1 MGTTT
6 SLAKLFSYTMAF
18 VTLQRSGHQ
27 MAHADSP
34 RPFYVIGHMVN
45 SLYDVDVFLQQG
57 ANALETDVQFN
68 GHGKATWVYHGT
80 PCDCFRECERSSKIA
95 DFLDYVRSVTSEEE
109 GKFKGKLAF
118 LLLDLKTSGI
128 YQQRKYAAGTD
139 IARKLTRHLWRN
151 VSPENAIDVLLHVNS
166 LNDGDVFEGVLD
178 TIGALPDAESWKKRI
193 GFEIGGM
200 ESLSKIGETYDRLG
214 ISQNRW
220 QGSGNTNCLAYL
232 DGRYSRLQNI
242 VACRDG
248 RSSHCHHV
256 DKGYAWTLDKESSIA
271 REIRLGLDAVITN
284 YPRNAL
290 AAMKWND
297 VAPLVRL
304 AGRQD
309 SPWTRVV
316 RDR

>member
-1 MGTTT
+1 MRVLVVFQLASFIRVNVHSSNGDHHKSSQTLLVYNGVRDT
-6 SLAKLFSYTMAF
+6 STK
-18 VTLQRSGHQ
+18 
-27 MAHADSP
+27 
-34 RPFYVIGHMVN
+34 
-45 SLYDVDVFLQQG
+45 
-57 ANALETDVQFN
+57 
-68 GHGKATWVYHGT
+68 WT
-80 PCDCFRECERSSKIA
+80 PN
-95 DFLDYVRSVTSEEE
+95 EE
-109 GKFKGKLAF
+109 GKFKGKLTF

-128 YQQRKYAAGTD
+128 HQQRKYSAGID

-151 VSPENAIDVLLHVNS
+151 VSPENALDVLLHVNS
-166 LNDGDVFEGVLD
+166 LNDGVIFEGVLD

-248 RSSHCHHV
+248 QSSHCHHV

-309 SPWTRVV
+309 SPWTRVI

>member
-1 MGTTT
+1 
-6 SLAKLFSYTMAF
+6 MA
-18 VTLQRSGHQ
+18 L
-27 MAHADSP
+27 ADSP
-34 RPFYVIGHMVN
+34 RPFFVIGHMVN
-45 SLYDVDVFLQQG
+45 SPYDVDVFLQQG

-68 GHGKATWVYHGT
+68 SHGRATWAYHGT
-80 PCDCFRECERSSKIA
+80 PCDCFRECERSSKIT
-95 DFLDYVRSVTSEEE
+95 DFLDYVRRVTSEEG
-109 GKFKGKLAF
+109 GKFKGQVAF

-128 YQQRKYAAGTD
+128 YQQRKYAAGVD
-139 IARKLTRHLWRN
+139 ISRKLTRHLWRN
-151 VSPENAIDVLLHVNS
+151 VLPENALDVLLHVNS
-166 LNDGDVFEGVLD
+166 LNDRDVFEGVLD
-178 TIGALPDAESWKKRI
+178 TIGALPDAESWIKHI
-193 GFEIGGM
+193 GFEFGGM
-200 ESLSKIGETYDRLG
+200 ESLSKIGEAYARLG
-214 ISQNRW
+214 ISRNRW

-232 DGRYSRLQNI
+232 EGRYSRLQNI

-316 RDR
+316 TDN

>member
-1 MGTTT
+1 
-6 SLAKLFSYTMAF
+6 MA
-18 VTLQRSGHQ
+18 L
-27 MAHADSP
+27 ADSP
-34 RPFYVIGHMVN
+34 RPFFVIGHMVN
-45 SLYDVDVFLQQG
+45 SPYDVDVFLQQG

-68 GHGKATWVYHGT
+68 SHGRATWAYHGT
-80 PCDCFRECERSSKIA
+80 PCDCFRECERSSKIT
-95 DFLDYVRSVTSEEE
+95 DFLDYVRRVTSEEG
-109 GKFKGKLAF
+109 GKFKGQVAF

-128 YQQRKYAAGTD
+128 YQQRKYAAGVD
-139 IARKLTRHLWRN
+139 ISRKLTRHLWRN
-151 VSPENAIDVLLHVNS
+151 VLPENALDVLLHVNS
-166 LNDGDVFEGVLD
+166 LNDRDVFEGVLD
-178 TIGALPDAESWKKRI
+178 TIGALPDAESWIKRI
-193 GFEIGGM
+193 GFEFGGM
-200 ESLSKIGETYDRLG
+200 ESLPKIGEAYARLG
-214 ISQNRW
+214 ISRNRW

-232 DGRYSRLQNI
+232 EGRYSRLQNI
-242 VACRDG
+242 IACRDG

-290 AAMKWND
+290 AAMRWNN

-316 RDR
+316 TDS